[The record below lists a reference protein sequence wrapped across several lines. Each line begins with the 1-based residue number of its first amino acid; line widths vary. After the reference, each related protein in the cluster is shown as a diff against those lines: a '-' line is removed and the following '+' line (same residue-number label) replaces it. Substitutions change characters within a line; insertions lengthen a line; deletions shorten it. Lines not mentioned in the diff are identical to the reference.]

1 VPGRHFDLLTFKI
14 KPTDGL
20 DVSGVYEALVHR
32 RAATLASALL
42 HIPDDRQPALGEID
56 DEICLEA
63 KQVGIVAIVAENQI
77 PSNIGGNC

>member
-1 VPGRHFDLLTFKI
+1 VPGRHFDLLAFKI

-20 DVSGVYEALVHR
+20 DVSGVYEALAHR

-42 HIPDDRQPALGEID
+42 HISGDRQPALGEIV

-63 KQVGIVAIVAENQI
+63 KHVGIGVIAAENQNTI
-77 PSNIGGNC
+77 KH